1 MEQNYSESQHD
12 ADAGRESRGVLMWLL
27 LATIPAAA
35 IGGYFVDA
43 NAAGWVIAGGSAA
56 LSCVVALIFG
66 GSDTPAP
73 RLDSGCVTRPAR
85 AAGVGHGASRVESTG
100 ASRKWFGARAT
111 PNASD
116 SEESFDGATDVLAR
130 AMEVRSTER
139 TALLN
144 SLTDSVILV
153 DAHGETRFANKA
165 AGAMLG
171 EHATDAGTRYA
182 IEALPSQ
189 ALRAVQ
195 AVIEAG
201 GSERRRIETELK
213 DSETTPVVV
222 LVTLVVGCSEG
233 LAAIIVRDVRSER
246 EADRMKSEFVAKA
259 SHELRTPL
267 ASLRAYAELLAD
279 GEVADDN
286 QRREFAGVI
295 LSETGRLSALVDR
308 MLDIGRIE
316 SGMSRASLESVDFS
330 ELGLRC
336 VEEQQGEA
344 QRRMITMKVTR
355 TERSAIASADRALM
369 KQVILNLLS
378 NAVKYTPDGGEV
390 SVEIDTDN
398 LARTVVVS
406 VRDNGLGIPEHA
418 LPRLFGKFYRVEN
431 HEKFA
436 KGTGLGLNLCRN
448 IVEAMHGGQIGV
460 DSKVGVGSRFW
471 FAIPMDQAARKAA

>member
-1 MEQNYSESQHD
+1 
-12 ADAGRESRGVLMWLL
+12 V
-27 LATIPAAA
+27 
-35 IGGYFVDA
+35 
-43 NAAGWVIAGGSAA
+43 
-56 LSCVVALIFG
+56 
-66 GSDTPAP
+66 
-73 RLDSGCVTRPAR
+73 
-85 AAGVGHGASRVESTG
+85 
-100 ASRKWFGARAT
+100 
-111 PNASD
+111 
-116 SEESFDGATDVLAR
+116 
-130 AMEVRSTER
+130 
-139 TALLN
+139 
-144 SLTDSVILV
+144 
-153 DAHGETRFANKA
+153 
-165 AGAMLG
+165 
-171 EHATDAGTRYA
+171 
-182 IEALPSQ
+182 
-189 ALRAVQ
+189 LRAVQ

-201 GSERRRIETELK
+201 GHERRRIETELNGP
-213 DSETTPVVV
+213 DATPVVV
-222 LVTLVVGCSEG
+222 LVNLIGDTDG

-279 GEVADDN
+279 GEVEDDN
-286 QRREFAGVI
+286 QRREFAGII
-295 LSETGRLSALVDR
+295 LSETGRLGTLVDR

-316 SGMSRASLESVDFS
+316 SGMARATYEQVDFR
-330 ELGLRC
+330 ELATKC

-344 QRRMITMKVTR
+344 TRRMISLKVGR
-355 TERSAIASADRALM
+355 AQHGAIASADRPLM
-369 KQVILNLLS
+369 KQVVLNLLS
-378 NAVKYTPDGGEV
+378 NAIKYTPDGGEV

-398 LARTVVVS
+398 LARSVVVS